1 MPEKIEITVN
11 QSGKELQQRYPDQI
25 KLVNRPPGVNF
36 YSVDWPRESLGSVQL
51 NAGPRPLTIDA
62 ALGLSGSD
70 DPNFPAE
77 NILEWHI
84 YAGLGNE
91 EEIAQ
96 DDARQRF
103 FAILQKIRN
112 AGWQRYIGRGHPRLK
127 GADALRYAQRSAV
140 YAQDPDYRPTL
151 EQWMAMDDR
160 SLWRFHADQAY
171 MTVALTRDA
180 ARKGD
185 QWQGRLF
192 HRVHRYRCERRSAQD
207 RRPGT
212 AGELEDCPAGR
223 IETAQA
229 GQGKERRRTEEA
241 GCRHRRGLPGSAHPV
256 TVSAPV
262 RRRFDR
268 PRAQR
273 TSMRFFIDALRR
285 VMSHFRN
292 RPEADCHRESTT
304 LCAV

>member
-1 MPEKIEITVN
+1 MLVAGCHPNTPEKSSKMPEKIEITVN

-36 YSVDWPRESLGSVQL
+36 YSIDWPRESLGSVQL

-127 GADALRYAQRSAV
+127 GVDALRDAQRSAV

-180 ARKGD
+180 ARKEIN
-185 QWQGRLF
+185 GRGAYFIEFTVTDANEEARKIVGPAQRANWKTALP
-192 HRVHRYRCERRSAQD
+192 EELKLLKQD
-207 RRPGT
+207 REKSE
-212 AGELEDCPAGR
+212 GELKK
-223 IETAQA
+223 
-229 GQGKERRRTEEA
+229 QGVA
-241 GCRHRRGLPGSAHPV
+241 
-256 TVSAPV
+256 
-262 RRRFDR
+262 
-268 PRAQR
+268 
-273 TSMRFFIDALRR
+273 IDEGYQD
-285 VMSHFRN
+285 
-292 RPEADCHRESTT
+292 PPIQ
-304 LCAV
+304 